1 MANNRGTQ
9 YTTHGAP
16 PPPYAPTMPTFV
28 PSPNSPPRMPDY
40 NGPRPD
46 ETTSLVNTDKRRKQT
61 KDKFLHYAVAT
72 LFILMVI
79 SFWSA
84 APMVSSAVRH
94 EIAEWERVHDQMVR
108 DIELLR
114 DEKRK
119 VSDDLA
125 ILRFQRDEQR
135 REWELEQEEHE
146 KRRRGHV
153 PFWGQARLLTAQC
166 PSDRFR
172 RYDARMYN
180 LLVEDDWFAACMK
193 EPIKIAGRTLHS
205 PRSCINHGLDNGVR
219 GYWSIEVNTRECP
232 RTIWDRLR
240 NIFG

>member
-1 MANNRGTQ
+1 
-9 YTTHGAP
+9 
-16 PPPYAPTMPTFV
+16 
-28 PSPNSPPRMPDY
+28 MPDY